1 MNRFNFRLDS
11 IRRPFYI
18 RYCIDSSRLCP
29 LRLYRFK
36 WALDFI
42 PQAAPGVG
50 KMESLILASYVL
62 KSNQRTTEIHPAF
75 DEAAQQSARSALSSI
90 AASLVGM
97 GAFAFVLSLLG

>member
-1 MNRFNFRLDS
+1 
-11 IRRPFYI
+11 
-18 RYCIDSSRLCP
+18 
-29 LRLYRFK
+29 
-36 WALDFI
+36 
-42 PQAAPGVG
+42 
-50 KMESLILASYVL
+50 MESLILASYVL